1 MDQQFF
7 INLLAA
13 AVQRGVSDIHLH
25 PGSPPAFRLKGDL
38 VNVKCPAITE
48 QDMLKIG
55 QYMITDPTI
64 VQKFGTLQDY
74 DGSFEVKGLSRF
86 RFNFF
91 RYRGKYGAILRI
103 IPSAVPT
110 IESLGLPAVLKKIAG
125 NQRGLVLVTGATGS
139 GKSSTLAAMID
150 YINTNYP
157 THILTI
163 EDPVEFVHQ
172 QKKARLTQREI
183 GGDTLSFA
191 SALRSA
197 LRQDPDI
204 ILVGEMR
211 DPETIDIALK
221 AAETGHM
228 VFSTVHTSDVMKTI
242 GRLMAVFKPE
252 EQHSVRQR
260 LADNLQAIISQ
271 RLVKRA
277 DKKGMIAAQEIMVN
291 YLATQE
297 CIADPAK
304 TGEIN
309 DYIYKSREVLGGQT
323 FDQHL
328 AELYQRGVVTLEDAK
343 EASTNASDFERNL
356 MFSTNG
362 QSGDTKNTHK
372 DDPLNAMAAAVS
384 LEGSTDGGA
393 EEKPNE
399 TEAAPAKTSTSITMN
414 TGQTKITKTTSTG
427 VKKVA

>member
-1 MDQQFF
+1 MLRNTDTTPMDQQFF
-7 INLLAA
+7 ISLLTA
-13 AVQRGVSDIHLH
+13 AVQRGVSDVHLH

-38 VNVKCPAITE
+38 MNVKCPALTD
-48 QDMLKIG
+48 QDML
-55 QYMITDPTI
+55 MIAQVMIKDPA
-64 VQKFGTLQDY
+64 VHQKFASLQDY
-74 DGSFEVKGLSRF
+74 DGSFEVQGLSRF

-91 RYRGKYGAILRI
+91 RYRGRFGAILRI
-103 IPSAVPT
+103 IPSVVPT

-150 YINTNYP
+150 YINTNFP
-157 THILTI
+157 THILTV

-172 QKKARLTQREI
+172 PKKARLTQREI
-183 GGDTLSFA
+183 GGDTVSFA
-191 SALRSA
+191 GALRSA

-260 LADNLQAIISQ
+260 LSDNLQAIISQ

-277 DKKGMIAAQEIMVN
+277 DNKGMIAAQEIMVN

-297 CIADPAK
+297 CISDPAK
-304 TGEIN
+304 TGQIN

-328 AELYQRGVVTLEDAK
+328 AELYQRGVVSLEDAK
-343 EASTNASDFERNL
+343 GASTNASDFERNL

-362 QSGDTKNTHK
+362 PSDGEKTSHH
-372 DDPLNAMAAAVS
+372 DDPLNGMSTSVS
-384 LEGSTDGGA
+384 LEGGTDPGVDV
-393 EEKPNE
+393 K
-399 TEAAPAKTSTSITMN
+399 K
-414 TGQTKITKTTSTG
+414 TGQTPTGTK
-427 VKKVA
+427 KAA